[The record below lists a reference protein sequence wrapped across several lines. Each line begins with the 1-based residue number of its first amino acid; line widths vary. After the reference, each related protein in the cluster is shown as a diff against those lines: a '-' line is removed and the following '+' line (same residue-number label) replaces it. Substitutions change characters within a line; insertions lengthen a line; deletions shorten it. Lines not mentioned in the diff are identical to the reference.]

1 MRQHMPGCHRRF
13 LKEVSKTANI
23 RQYVT
28 SHPEDFTLQGAYNA
42 CLEKLSAYRNK
53 HLQVV
58 SRYLVV
64 PSHTATRPALPQTEP
79 GTAGRITS
87 TDGAPA
93 TNVLL
98 GTGGTAPVDFLKQV
112 RNETQ
117 ERLL

>member
-1 MRQHMPGCHRRF
+1 MPGCHRRF
-13 LKEVSKTANI
+13 LKELSKTANI

-28 SHPEDFTLQGAYNA
+28 SHPEDCTLQGAYNA

-64 PSHTATRPALPQTEP
+64 PSASRTATRLALPQTEP